1 MISFSVFLNENG
13 AANMWQFVGL
23 KVVRLLFAS
32 RWLQLYICIYIYM
45 YTMYDIHRLTYFCM
59 IYIYIQYI
67 YIKIKVIHYLF
78 VDLCCRLLEELRPT
92 TWDVPD
98 PH

>member
-1 MISFSVFLNENG
+1 MKMGRQTCGSLG
-13 AANMWQFVGL
+13 GL

-32 RWLQLYICIYIYM
+32 QWLQLYILCIYIYM
-45 YTMYDIHRLTYFCM
+45 YTMYDIHRLYNLFLCD
-59 IYIYIQYI
+59 IL
-67 YIKIKVIHYLF
+67 YIKIKVIHNIF